1 MSAAPNIPLLFEHLT
16 GNYMFQTSNY
26 ALFFYDYLLTLPD
39 EVEKIWMAPFT
50 FASLLFYINRYVT
63 HAQFIIL
70 QVEYHEKNWP
80 IALKHLQVC
89 DHYVKFAGACAMSLV
104 AIAQIIMI
112 LRVYALYRR
121 SKRVLGLLITMLCA
135 QMVVIGFGLNTGV
148 RVHLPPGFPG
158 CVLTGSNNWFATLW
172 AAPLCTDSV
181 IFAMTVWRSV
191 GYRKKYGRFKTID
204 MILRDGSVYFL
215 VIFSVNLMNCLIYLF
230 APSDL
235 RALGARFSQTL
246 TSILIS
252 RLQLN
257 LRQIGNP
264 SYIGPGT
271 QEPPSHP
278 SGGFGSGLDRNTA
291 EFTTFFS
298 LGALGEDLDDC
309 PVLEIGTLQGSMA
322 LSDVSTSRT
331 GDMDCKDKKV
341 ELQLD
346 FVPHLHIV

>member
-1 MSAAPNIPLLFEHLT
+1 ME
-16 GNYMFQTSNY
+16 
-26 ALFFYDYLLTLPD
+26 
-39 EVEKIWMAPFT
+39 PFT
-50 FASLLFYINRYVT
+50 FASLLFCINRYVT
-63 HAQFIIL
+63 HCQFIIL
-70 QVEYHEKNWP
+70 QVEYHETNWP
-80 IALKHLQVC
+80 IKVC

-121 SKRVLGLLITMLCA
+121 SKRVLALLLTMLSA
-135 QMVVIGFGLNTGV
+135 QMVVIGFGLSTGV

-158 CVLTGSNNWFATLW
+158 CVLTGKNQWIVTLW

-181 IFAMTVWRSV
+181 IFGMTLWRSLR
-191 GYRKKYGRFKTID
+191 YRKKYGRFRTID
-204 MILRDGSVYFL
+204 TILRDGSLYFL
-215 VIFSVNLMNCLIYLF
+215 VIFSVNLMNCLIYLL

-246 TSILIS
+246 TSMLIS

-257 LRQIGNP
+257 LRQIRNP
-264 SYIGPGT
+264 SYIDQGS
-271 QEPPSHP
+271 QEPPPHP
-278 SGGFGSGLDRNTA
+278 SRWSGLDRNTA

-298 LGALGEDLDDC
+298 LGPLGEEPDDS
-309 PVLEIGTLQGSMA
+309 PVRSTLQGSMA
-322 LSDVSTSRT
+322 LSDVTTNQTEIRD
-331 GDMDCKDKKV
+331 GKDRKT